1 MTVKS
6 LNKVVTTERA
16 AASRKLLPQVN
27 WQSKYFSIKTYI
39 PVIVFFLLWELV
51 TRLNLN
57 LELANP
63 KFFPPPSLIVLEMWT
78 MLQTGVLV
86 DSVISSTLRVMLGS
100 VIGVF
105 LGVVVALIIGKSKVL
120 DYWFSPIL
128 AMIGPIPALAIL
140 PLFIIWF
147 GIGELPKII
156 LITWTVFFPVL
167 TNTLEGIKS
176 VSPVLIR
183 SAMSL
188 GASDR
193 QIYQK
198 IIFPSVLPNILA
210 GAQIS
215 LGLAFSALVV
225 SEMLG
230 ATSGLGYIIV
240 DARNYFKLT
249 NMYVAIIVIGI
260 EYSLFSFVL
269 KMIEGKML
277 SWRKNGYVNAIEKN

>member
-6 LNKVVTTERA
+6 IDQDR
-16 AASRKLLPQVN
+16 LLPKK
-27 WQSKYFSIKTYI
+27 SSFLATKLKSFSIKPYI
-39 PVIVFFLLWELV
+39 PIIAFFVVWELV
-51 TRLNLN
+51 TRLNLSFAW
-57 LELANP
+57 ANP
-63 KFFPPPSLIVLEMWT
+63 KFFPPPSLVVIEMVN
-78 MLQTGVLV
+78 MIQNGILV
-86 DSVISSTLRVMLGS
+86 DSVISSTLRVLAGLS
-100 VIGVF
+100 IGIV
-105 LGVVVALIIGKSKVL
+105 LGVLCALIIGKSKRL
-120 DYWFSPIL
+120 DYWVSPIL
-128 AMIGPIPALAIL
+128 NLVGPIPALAIL

-176 VSPVLIR
+176 VNPVLVR
-183 SAMSL
+183 SALSL

-193 QIYQK
+193 QIYQR
-198 IIFPSVLPNILA
+198 IIFPSVLPSILA
-210 GAQIS
+210 GCQIS

-260 EYSLFSFVL
+260 EYSLFSYGL
-269 KMIEGKML
+269 KLIERRLL
-277 SWRKNGYVNAIEKN
+277 SWRKSGYVNAIEK

>member
-1 MTVKS
+1 MTAKS
-6 LNKVVTTERA
+6 IDQDH
-16 AASRKLLPQVN
+16 LLPKKSSFLATKLKN
-27 WQSKYFSIKTYI
+27 FSIKPYI
-39 PVIVFFLLWELV
+39 PIIAFFIVWELV
-51 TRLNLN
+51 TRLNLSFAW
-57 LELANP
+57 ANP
-63 KFFPPPSLIVLEMWT
+63 KFFPPPILVVLEMVN
-78 MLQTGVLV
+78 MIQTGMLF
-86 DSVISSTLRVMLGS
+86 DSIFSSTLRVLTGLAIGILLS
-100 VIGVF
+100 V
-105 LGVVVALIIGKSKVL
+105 LCALIIGKSKRL
-120 DYWFSPIL
+120 DYWVSPIL
-128 AMIGPIPALAIL
+128 NLVGPIPALAIL

-176 VSPVLIR
+176 VNPVLIR
-183 SAMSL
+183 SALSL

-193 QIYQK
+193 QIYQR
-198 IIFPSVLPNILA
+198 IIFPSVLPSILA
-210 GAQIS
+210 GCQIS

-260 EYSLFSFVL
+260 EYSLFSYGL
-269 KMIEGKML
+269 KLIERRLL
-277 SWRKNGYVNAIEKN
+277 SWRKSGYVNAIEK

>member
-6 LNKVVTTERA
+6 IDQEPLFPKKSSLLLT
-16 AASRKLLPQVN
+16 KLKN
-27 WQSKYFSIKTYI
+27 FSIKPYI
-39 PVIVFFLLWELV
+39 PIIAFFIVWELI
-51 TRLNLN
+51 TRLNLAFAW
-57 LELANP
+57 ANP
-63 KFFPPPSLIVLEMWT
+63 KFFPPPSLVILEMVNMIQNG
-78 MLQTGVLV
+78 MLI
-86 DSVISSTLRVMLGS
+86 DSVFSSTLRVLAGLS
-100 VIGVF
+100 IGII
-105 LGVVVALIIGKSKVL
+105 LGVLCALIIGKSKRL
-120 DYWFSPIL
+120 DYWVSPIL
-128 AMIGPIPALAIL
+128 NLVGPIPALAIL

-176 VSPVLIR
+176 VNPVLVR
-183 SAMSL
+183 SALSL

-193 QIYQK
+193 QIYQR
-198 IIFPSVLPNILA
+198 IIFPSVLPSILA
-210 GAQIS
+210 GCQIS

-260 EYSLFSFVL
+260 EYSLFSYGL
-269 KMIEGKML
+269 KLIERRLL
-277 SWRKNGYVNAIEKN
+277 SWRKSGYVNAIEK

>member
-6 LNKVVTTERA
+6 IDQDR
-16 AASRKLLPQVN
+16 LLPKKSSFLVTKLK
-27 WQSKYFSIKTYI
+27 SFSIKPYI
-39 PVIVFFLLWELV
+39 PIIAFFVVWELV
-51 TRLNLN
+51 TRLNLSFAW
-57 LELANP
+57 ANP
-63 KFFPPPSLIVLEMWT
+63 KFFPPPSLVVIEMVN
-78 MLQTGVLV
+78 MIQNGILV
-86 DSVISSTLRVMLGS
+86 DSVISSTLRVLAGLS
-100 VIGVF
+100 IGIV
-105 LGVVVALIIGKSKVL
+105 LGVLCALIIGKSTRL
-120 DYWFSPIL
+120 DYWVSPIL
-128 AMIGPIPALAIL
+128 NLVGPIPALAIL

-176 VSPVLIR
+176 VNPVLVR
-183 SAMSL
+183 SALSL

-193 QIYQK
+193 QIYQR
-198 IIFPSVLPNILA
+198 IIFPSVLPSILA
-210 GAQIS
+210 GCQIS

-260 EYSLFSFVL
+260 EYSLFSYGL
-269 KMIEGKML
+269 KLIERRLL
-277 SWRKNGYVNAIEKN
+277 SWRKSGYVNAIEK

>member
-1 MTVKS
+1 MTVKPIDQD
-6 LNKVVTTERA
+6 R
-16 AASRKLLPQVN
+16 LLPKKSSFLVTKLK
-27 WQSKYFSIKTYI
+27 SFSIKPYI
-39 PVIVFFLLWELV
+39 PIIAFFVVWELV
-51 TRLNLN
+51 TRLNLSFAW
-57 LELANP
+57 ANP
-63 KFFPPPSLIVLEMWT
+63 KFFPPPSLVVIEMVN
-78 MLQTGVLV
+78 MIQNGILV
-86 DSVISSTLRVMLGS
+86 DSVISSTLRVLAGLS
-100 VIGVF
+100 IGIV
-105 LGVVVALIIGKSKVL
+105 LGVLCALIIGKSTRL
-120 DYWFSPIL
+120 DYWVSPIL
-128 AMIGPIPALAIL
+128 NLVGPIPALAIL

-176 VSPVLIR
+176 VNPVLVR
-183 SAMSL
+183 SALSL

-193 QIYQK
+193 QIYQR
-198 IIFPSVLPNILA
+198 IIFPSVLPSILA
-210 GAQIS
+210 GCQIS

-260 EYSLFSFVL
+260 EYSLFSYGL
-269 KMIEGKML
+269 KLIERRLL
-277 SWRKNGYVNAIEKN
+277 SWRKSGYVNAIEK

>member
-6 LNKVVTTERA
+6 IDQDR
-16 AASRKLLPQVN
+16 LLPKKSSFLVTKLK
-27 WQSKYFSIKTYI
+27 SFSTKPYI
-39 PVIVFFLLWELV
+39 PIIAFFVVWELV
-51 TRLNLN
+51 TRLNLSFAW
-57 LELANP
+57 ANP
-63 KFFPPPSLIVLEMWT
+63 KFFPPPSLVVIEMVN
-78 MLQTGVLV
+78 MIQNGILV
-86 DSVISSTLRVMLGS
+86 DSVISSTLRVLAGLS
-100 VIGVF
+100 IGIV
-105 LGVVVALIIGKSKVL
+105 LGVLCALIIGKSTRL
-120 DYWFSPIL
+120 DYWVSPIL
-128 AMIGPIPALAIL
+128 NLVGPIPALAIL

-176 VSPVLIR
+176 VNPVLVR
-183 SAMSL
+183 SALSL

-193 QIYQK
+193 QIYQR
-198 IIFPSVLPNILA
+198 IIFPSVLPSILA
-210 GAQIS
+210 GCQIS

-260 EYSLFSFVL
+260 EYSLFSYGL
-269 KMIEGKML
+269 KLIERRLL
-277 SWRKNGYVNAIEKN
+277 SWRKSGYVNAIEK